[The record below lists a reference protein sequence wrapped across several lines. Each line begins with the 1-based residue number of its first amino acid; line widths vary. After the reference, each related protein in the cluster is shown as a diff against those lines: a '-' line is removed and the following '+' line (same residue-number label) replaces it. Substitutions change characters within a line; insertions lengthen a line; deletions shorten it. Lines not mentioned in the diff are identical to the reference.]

1 MEFMEI
7 FGAITKYL
15 SRALYPLTD
24 KIYFCSFRTFAKK
37 PQGACC
43 QWIMNIMNKNQKQ
56 ISAGVSVLKEGNC
69 KLVPS
74 AAELSVAAVAE
85 QEGVTVN

>member
-24 KIYFCSFRTFAKK
+24 KIYFCSFLNFAKK
-37 PQGACC
+37 PQGPR
-43 QWIMNIMNKNQKQ
+43 
-56 ISAGVSVLKEGNC
+56 SL
-69 KLVPS
+69 
-74 AAELSVAAVAE
+74 LSLD
-85 QEGVTVN
+85 G